1 MRKLYTSFSFT
12 SVAVFVALIALFPLS
27 CSAYGIKYKTSGTY
41 VDSAGN
47 QHAWNINEAHTLIWD
62 GEAYIPVGGAFTSSY
77 ITDAMEANYQADVS
91 ALDTIK
97 SQGITDIVLKAN
109 GPITSADPAALQ
121 RILDYLDANGF
132 KYGIEMNDGPKAPL
146 SGFLISPNR
155 YRLEGPWDQRTI
167 TCSWPDVDSA
177 IYLVVSQFDNKII
190 DRGGAIVSGG
200 KVNIN
205 LSQSLRSG
213 QILIVYPHKTFKPA
227 SEGGMADL
235 WSGFPEYRD
244 RMISFL
250 GKIKFGPG
258 LRFFIEPF
266 TTKMDF
272 TGEMI
277 SFVPDS
283 SGFRLGLEAYLTK
296 KYQHEGG
303 INSAWG
309 MNDNLDTIED
319 AARLVP
325 LWASG
330 RGMPYAYDRAS
341 VGLYSIDTTVTGM
354 WRDIVDYRD
363 SSAQEYMNTV
373 SDILHKKCANVPVIF
388 KGAKYHRIYS
398 NPFGIGGSDGLGAE
412 AIGSGETPI
421 TDIAGP
427 LYSLAEESGKTTWF
441 IASDLGNKTQNT
453 DNTSG
458 MVGTADL
465 FREVGCKGFFAS
477 SLDDNQ
483 IQWLKSFQDR
493 IQINDVAGYQP
504 TVIGYPVSI
513 TTGAFVKRLMPNTW
527 WLPTLKTGKTSYIG
541 DGLFA
546 YTLSG
551 EDKSYIWSGIGEK
564 TINLKV
570 PPTGVPSTVFPP
582 DSRISG
588 GKRTFTLTLKDHV
601 PTILKGMDFSLIF
614 PLETAQ
620 TQVDRLAKIIPEA
633 DKAGI
638 GVQRSRDSLDRCK
651 DLMKN
656 GQYMQAWD
664 MARSSIN
671 ELASLLGTDTWL
683 EGEQVR
689 SENFDN
695 VLPMPGA
702 SNALALV
709 LDTDEDAPLAPYTVT
724 FSADTQANSSYE
736 IWLAGTPPDEG
747 SPMSYTVDDVNWAPV
762 AADGKKVETYADGLA
777 WYKIGTINLYPGKH
791 IVRLRADGRR
801 SSDNRYYFAADA
813 LVLSP
818 RGFTPNGVI
827 KPY

>member
-1 MRKLYTSFSFT
+1 MRKLYTFFSIG
-12 SVAVFVALIALFPLS
+12 SIAVFLTLFSLFPIS
-27 CSAYGIKYKTSGTY
+27 CEAYGIKYKTSGNY

-47 QHAWNINEAHTLIWD
+47 QHVWNVNEAHTLIWD
-62 GEAYIPVGGAFTSSY
+62 GDAYIPVGGAFTSRY
-77 ITDAMEANYQADVS
+77 ITDATEANYQADITD
-91 ALDTIK
+91 LDVVK
-97 SQGITDIVLKAN
+97 AQGITDIILKAQ
-109 GPITSADPAALQ
+109 GPITSADPTALQ
-121 RILDYLDANGF
+121 KVIDYLDANGF
-132 KYGIEMNDGPKAPL
+132 NYGIEMDDGPSAPL

-177 IYLVVSQFDNKII
+177 IYLVVSQFDNTII
-190 DRGGAIVSGG
+190 DRGGAIVIGG
-200 KVNIN
+200 KTTIT
-205 LSQSLRSG
+205 LREPLRSG

-235 WSGFPEYRD
+235 WGGFAEYRD
-244 RMISFL
+244 RVIGFFD
-250 GKIKFGPG
+250 KVKFGPG
-258 LRFFIEPF
+258 LRFFLEPF
-266 TTKMDF
+266 TSKMDF
-272 TGEMI
+272 TGDMI
-277 SFVPDS
+277 SFLPDS

-303 INSAWG
+303 VNSAWG
-309 MNDNLDTIED
+309 MNDNLDTIEA
-319 AARLVP
+319 AARLIP

-341 VGLYSIDTTVTGM
+341 AGLYSIDATVTGM

-363 SSAQEYMNTV
+363 SSAQEYMNTI

-388 KGAKYHRIYS
+388 KSDRYHRIYA

-412 AIGSGETPI
+412 AIGVGETPI
-421 TDIAGP
+421 TDVAGP

-441 IASDLGNKTQNT
+441 IASELGNKPGDA
-453 DNTSG
+453 DNVSR

-465 FREVGCKGFFAS
+465 FREIGCKGFFAN
-477 SLDDNQ
+477 SLDDTQ
-483 IQWLKSFQDR
+483 TQWLKSFKDKLHTDN
-493 IQINDVAGYQP
+493 IIDFQP

-546 YTLSG
+546 YTLAG
-551 EDKSYIWSGIGEK
+551 EDRSYIWSGVGEQ
-564 TINLKV
+564 TITLKV
-570 PPTGVPSTVFPP
+570 PPTGVPSIVFPS
-582 DSRISG
+582 DSQIG
-588 GKRTFTLTLKDHV
+588 GRKNIFTVPLKDHV
-601 PTILKGMDFSLIF
+601 PTIVKGMDFSLIF
-614 PLETAQ
+614 PYETAQ
-620 TQVDRLAKIIPEA
+620 AQVDRLAALIPEA

-638 GVQRSRDSLDRCK
+638 GVQKPRDNLSRCK

-671 ELASLLGTDTWL
+671 ELLQQLGADVWL

-689 SENFDN
+689 SENFN
-695 VLPMPGA
+695 NIVPTPGA
-702 SNALALV
+702 SSALALV
-709 LDTDEDAPLAPYTVT
+709 LDTDEDAPLAPYSVSFT
-724 FSADTQANSSYE
+724 ADTQTNASYE

-762 AADGKKVETYADGLA
+762 AAEGKRVETYTDGLA

-791 IVRLRADGRR
+791 IIRLRADGKR
-801 SSDNRYYFAADA
+801 SSDNRYYFAVDA

-818 RGFTPNGVI
+818 RGFTPKGVI